1 MLRMPSVQS
10 PDSTIPGRSVNRPIS
25 QIPECIRQIS
35 HNATFCNRN
44 VHTCAHFCYKML
56 YCGIWHRCILGFV
69 RWAYTTGLYYECLCV
84 QCTLKHKICH
94 DANFVVTGDA
104 GGCHYMIPI
113 VPSLPASEVDN
124 HNENQRCSQW
134 RQSSHH
140 DNSQVSQYARGIM
153 GSFQE
158 IMVPVCPRRWPWTM
172 HLCCVPRQPCQ

>member
-69 RWAYTTGLYYECLCV
+69 RWAYTVHTTNASVCSVHWNTRFAMMPTLSSLETPEVVIIWFQLCRHCRHQRSIITTKINGAASGGKV
-84 QCTLKHKICH
+84 RIMTTLRFHS
-94 DANFVVTGDA
+94 TPGE
-104 GGCHYMIPI
+104 
-113 VPSLPASEVDN
+113 L
-124 HNENQRCSQW
+124 
-134 RQSSHH
+134 
-140 DNSQVSQYARGIM
+140 
-153 GSFQE
+153 
-158 IMVPVCPRRWPWTM
+158 
-172 HLCCVPRQPCQ
+172 